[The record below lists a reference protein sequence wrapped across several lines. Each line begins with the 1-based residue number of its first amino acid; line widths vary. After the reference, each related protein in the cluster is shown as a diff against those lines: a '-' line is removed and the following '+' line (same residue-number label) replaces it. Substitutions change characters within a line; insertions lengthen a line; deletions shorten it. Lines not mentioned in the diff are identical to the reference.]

1 MLRGIRPPTLMGSS
15 MPAGRIGNPPLL
27 SGLLPAGGPALEQ
40 LKREAGQLRISVR
53 FSNAQTHKG
62 LVMPAFPILPVQ
74 PAMACGSPH
83 QFCGTLKYVPNSSLR
98 PFMHDNNGS
107 SHSCADRL
115 MERQQ
120 TSQQASEALVS
131 LLVFISSD
139 F

>member
-1 MLRGIRPPTLMGSS
+1 MLRGIKPPTLMGSS
-15 MPAGRIGNPPLL
+15 MPAGRIGNPTLL

-62 LVMPAFPILPVQ
+62 LVVMPAFPILPVQ
-74 PAMACGSPH
+74 PAMACSSPH
-83 QFCGTLKYVPNSSLR
+83 RFCGTLKYVPNSYLR
-98 PFMHDNNGS
+98 PLMHNNGS

-131 LLVFISSD
+131 LLVFILSD